1 MLRGGLSCIAK
12 GRPILESLPLTRH
25 VQKPTVGVRNITS
38 TAPACAKKM
47 PDRPGPIDESEIT
60 EAFLKGSGPG
70 GQKINKT
77 SSAVQLKHLP
87 TGLVLKVQA
96 TRSRTQNRKI
106 ARQMLAER
114 VEEIEKGKESRVA
127 VVAETKKK
135 RKSSAVKKSKR
146 KYRALDVARRDEV
159 EEEGGDGKKED
170 GGRTGEEEK

>member
-1 MLRGGLSCIAK
+1 M
-12 GRPILESLPLTRH
+12 
-25 VQKPTVGVRNITS
+25 
-38 TAPACAKKM
+38 PAWAKKM
-47 PDRPGPIDESEIT
+47 PDRPKPVDESDFT

-114 VEEIEKGKESRVA
+114 LELLEKGQESRAAIVG
-127 VVAETKKK
+127 ETKKK
-135 RKSSAVKKSKR
+135 RKSSAIKKSRR
-146 KYRALDVARRDEV
+146 KYRLLSESKTKEATFE
-159 EEEGGDGKKED
+159 DGKNDVTED
-170 GGRTGEEEK
+170 EGK